1 MNEGRRRSEL
11 CVMEERKIGGE
22 KDSCSVC
29 GREER
34 HRCVNVINGVTVK
47 IIGNGN
53 KTRKTN
59 PILKKAKTWSGCSKK
74 WHGNYTKIKLKKKIW
89 F

>member
-11 CVMEERKIGGE
+11 CVMEERKIRVL
-22 KDSCSVC
+22 CV